1 MKVEITTLE
10 LAELLNTVQGRHK
23 VAQNPLGIS
32 ADELVEKVADR
43 VMQKV
48 QAVIEENQTEDE
60 ENDDEALACTLA
72 DNVVER
78 VEALISETRRAAE
91 ATKPQPILFHPDR
104 AAVAQLL
111 HTVGIDAEPVEKPQ
125 EEHPEA
131 ELPETVG
138 DLLESEKTEDPDYPN
153 HIIAEKEGPEKP
165 AGEPQKKTVSMP
177 VWDEEAGVYVVDNA
191 GHVGRDLWNKDNYR
205 SWFNE
210 EIRQL
215 RKDGKSPQ
223 YIADRIKVT
232 AQAVRNRMRNYKI
245 D

>member
-1 MKVEITTLE
+1 MKVEISTME
-10 LAELLNTVQGRHK
+10 LAELLNTIQGRHR
-23 VAQNPLGIS
+23 VSQNPLGMS

-48 QAVIEENQTEDE
+48 QEVIAENQAGDE
-60 ENDDEALACTLA
+60 ENDDEALACTIT
-72 DNVVER
+72 DHVVER
-78 VEALISETRRAAE
+78 VEALISETRRAA
-91 ATKPQPILFHPDR
+91 PILLARDQ

-111 HTVGIDAEPVEKPQ
+111 HTASIDVEPVERPQ
-125 EEHPEA
+125 EERPEA

-138 DLLESEKTEDPDYPN
+138 DLYESEKTQDPDYPN
-153 HIIAEKEGPEKP
+153 QIIAEKEGPEK
-165 AGEPQKKTVSMP
+165 AREPRTVSMP

-191 GHVGRDLWNKDNYR
+191 GHVGRDLWNKDKYR
-205 SWFNE
+205 SWFND

-232 AQAVRNRMRNYKI
+232 AQAVKARMRNYKI
-245 D
+245 E

>member
-1 MKVEITTLE
+1 MKVEITTME
-10 LAELLNTVQGRHK
+10 LAELLNTIQGRHR
-23 VAQNPLGIS
+23 VSQNPLGMS

-48 QAVIEENQTEDE
+48 QAAIEENQAEDE

-72 DNVVER
+72 DHVAER
-78 VEALISETRRAAE
+78 VEALISETRRA
-91 ATKPQPILFHPDR
+91 TPILLADQ
-104 AAVAQLL
+104 AAVTQLL
-111 HTVGIDAEPVEKPQ
+111 HTEGIDAEPAGRPQ

-138 DLLESEKTEDPDYPN
+138 DLYESEKTQDPDYPN
-153 HIIAEKEGPEKP
+153 QIIAEKEGPEKVR
-165 AGEPQKKTVSMP
+165 EPRTVSMP

-191 GHVGRDLWNKDNYR
+191 GHVGRDLWNKDKYR
-205 SWFNE
+205 GWFNE

-232 AQAVRNRMRNYKI
+232 AQAVKARMRNYKI